1 MVDGDDEQIWQ
12 ALENA
17 QLKSE
22 KAEAERQLLEERVDR
37 LEAENKRL
45 KIANKRFIDG
55 IRQMVDLDDTDEER

>member
-1 MVDGDDEQIWQ
+1 MVYGDDEQIWQ
-12 ALENA
+12 ALENAQLKSEIA

-45 KIANKRFIDG
+45 IDG
-55 IRQMVDLDDTDEER
+55 IRQMVDLDDTDE